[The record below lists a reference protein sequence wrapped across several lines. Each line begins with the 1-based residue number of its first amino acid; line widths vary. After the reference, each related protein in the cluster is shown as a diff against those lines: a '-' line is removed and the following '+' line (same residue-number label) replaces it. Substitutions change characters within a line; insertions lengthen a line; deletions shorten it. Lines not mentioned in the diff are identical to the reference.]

1 MPSDQQKNHF
11 SSQKFVD
18 LSHQIF
24 KPRLIGQTY
33 TNYRRPL
40 SVVFSFM
47 YAGLENLKIHVSC
60 LLIFERMIKIDQR
73 KKKNEKFQQENF
85 SKKCLCL
92 GCLVPIKNYK
102 FEGLVS
108 KFIELIEFCECDSNN
123 LN

>member
-73 KKKNEKFQQENF
+73 KKMKNFNKKISLKNACVLVVLSRSRITNLRVWFPNLLNLLNF
-85 SKKCLCL
+85 
-92 GCLVPIKNYK
+92 VNVIQT
-102 FEGLVS
+102 
-108 KFIELIEFCECDSNN
+108 I
-123 LN
+123 